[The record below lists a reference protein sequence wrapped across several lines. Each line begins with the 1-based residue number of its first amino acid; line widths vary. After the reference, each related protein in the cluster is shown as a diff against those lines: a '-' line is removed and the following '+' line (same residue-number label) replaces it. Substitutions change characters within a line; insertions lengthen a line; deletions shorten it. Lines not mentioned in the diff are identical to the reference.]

1 MPWQPQ
7 ARSTLGL
14 NLGQPYNHT
23 IHAFPGIRDK
33 PQLNLNPLWDSFC
46 KPKFRTVPDVSG
58 PVEGMCNNL
67 ATCTMAVIL

>member
-14 NLGQPYNHT
+14 NLGQHTNHT

-33 PQLNLNPLWDSFC
+33 PQHNLNLLPDSFC
-46 KPKFRTVPDVSG
+46 KPKFRTVLDVSG
-58 PVEGMCNNL
+58 PVEGMLDSKKL
-67 ATCTMAVIL
+67 ATANL